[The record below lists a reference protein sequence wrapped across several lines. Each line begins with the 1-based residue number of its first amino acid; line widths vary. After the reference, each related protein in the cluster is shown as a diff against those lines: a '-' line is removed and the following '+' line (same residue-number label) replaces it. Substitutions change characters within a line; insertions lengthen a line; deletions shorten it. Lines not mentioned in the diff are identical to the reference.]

1 MAFEGVFKAQFD
13 SSVNKALTTGVKG
26 AFVEGCTYGV
36 ASGLIY
42 LAEALLFYVGAV
54 LIARGLYTY
63 LQMVEVLNLVVFS
76 VTIGSQLMA
85 FSTFFRSLFFILF
98 NVLFIAEK
106 VAKSLQATH
115 DLHDLSTLSLLTD
128 ESKGS
133 SYPSLSGSVSFS
145 DVEFNYPSRLLPIPI
160 LKSVSLNIAAG
171 ECVALVGSS
180 GCGKSTIA
188 SLLQRL
194 YEPSKGEIKIGGND
208 VNEVDV
214 GWLREHVG
222 VVSQQPN
229 LFDVSIA
236 DNIRYGASSP
246 ASSYNAISDE
256 DIRKA
261 AKSANVHSFI
271 MSLPQGYDTRVG
283 ENASLISGGQA
294 QRLQIA
300 RALARP
306 WTKILILDECTSSL
320 DAENQAVVLDTI
332 RRLTLARNEREDR
345 KTTLMITHKL
355 QVMQMCDRIL
365 VVDQGEIVEE
375 GTYEQLM
382 ERKGVFA
389 GLAHGGEWVGE

>member
-1 MAFEGVFKAQFD
+1 
-13 SSVNKALTTGVKG
+13 
-26 AFVEGCTYGV
+26 
-36 ASGLIY
+36 
-42 LAEALLFYVGAV
+42 LAEALLFFVGAV

-85 FSTFFRSLFFILF
+85 FTEKIARS
-98 NVLFIAEK
+98 V
-106 VAKSLQATH
+106 QATH
-115 DLHDLSTLSLLTD
+115 DLHKFSTLSMLTD

-133 SYPSLSGSVSFS
+133 SYPSLSGSISFS
-145 DVEFNYPSRLLPIPI
+145 DVQFNYPSRPLPNPI
-160 LKSVSLNIAAG
+160 LKSISLNIAPG
-171 ECVALVGSS
+171 ECVALVGTS
-180 GCGKSTIA
+180 GSGKSTIA
-188 SLLQRL
+188 ALLQRL
-194 YEPSKGEIKIGGND
+194 YEPNKGEIKIGGKD

-229 LFDVSIA
+229 LFDASIA
-236 DNIRYGASSP
+236 DNIRYGA
-246 ASSYNAISDE
+246 ASSTSSSAYNNAISDT

-261 AKSANVHSFI
+261 AKAANVHSFI
-271 MSLPQGYDTRVG
+271 MGLPQGYDTRVG

-306 WTKILILDECTSSL
+306 WTKIMILDECTSSL
-320 DAENQAVVLDTI
+320 DAENQAFVLDTI
-332 RRLTLARNEREDR
+332 RRVALGGEEMEER

-365 VVDQGEIVEE
+365 VVDQGEIVED
-375 GTYEQLM
+375 GTFERLM
-382 ERKGVFA
+382 EMKGVFA
-389 GLAHGGEWVGE
+389 GMAHGGEWIGE